1 MASDVCTPPDL
12 VELFEGAPCG
22 LVVTDED
29 GRILRAN
36 RTFCD
41 WLGYTSAE
49 LSGRP
54 FQNLLT
60 VGGRIF
66 HQTHWAPLMRLQG
79 SVAEVKLSIIHRDR
93 RPIIMLLNGVRREHG
108 GKAYNELAFF
118 GTADRDKYERELLK
132 ARQAAEDLLKEKT
145 AAEAALHQAQAELSE
160 AYETAQRRATFAE
173 QMVAIVSH
181 DLKNPLTG
189 IKMAT
194 DLLARGDRTAQE
206 KRLFK
211 HVGDSVQRA
220 NRMIADLLDLTVIR
234 VGRGIS
240 VNATEVDLHTFT
252 GHCVEELRVAFP
264 HAELQHRSNSTAVVQ
279 LDNDRLFQV
288 IGNLTA
294 NSVAYGD
301 VTKPVT
307 IASSLHAGTVVI
319 SVHNFGPVIPEDQR
333 ASLFEPL
340 IRGADIHAD
349 LRSVGLGL
357 FIVREIAR
365 AHGGDVSVMSDA
377 VDGTTFTV
385 RFAQRA
391 VEVVE
396 VAEVAESCPP
406 TGLMPTPDRAGAN
419 GLRIRRG
426 T

>member
-1 MASDVCTPPDL
+1 MPSDFGAAPDV

-41 WLGYTSAE
+41 WLGYTGDE
-49 LSGRP
+49 LSGRL

-79 SVAEVKLSIIHRDR
+79 SVAEVKLSIVHRDR
-93 RPIIMLLNGVRREHG
+93 RQIIMLLNGVRREHE
-108 GKAYNELAFF
+108 GKVYNELAFF

-132 ARQAAEDLLKEKT
+132 ARKAAEELLQEKT
-145 AAEAALHQAQAELSE
+145 AAEAALRQAQAELNE

-181 DLKNPLTG
+181 DLKNPLTA

-194 DLLARGDRTAQE
+194 DLLARGERTAQE
-206 KRLFK
+206 TRLFK

-220 NRMIADLLDLTVIR
+220 TRMIADLLDLTVIR

-240 VNATEVDLHTFT
+240 VNPTEVDLHTFI
-252 GHCVEELRVAFP
+252 GHCVDELRVAFP
-264 HAELQHRSNSTAVVQ
+264 RAELEHCSDGTGLVA

-301 VTKPVT
+301 IARPVT
-307 IASSLHAGTVVI
+307 ITSALEAGTVVI
-319 SVHNFGPVIPEDQR
+319 AVHNFGPVIPEAQR
-333 ASLFEPL
+333 TRLFEPL
-340 IRGADIHAD
+340 TRGVDVDAE

-365 AHGGDVSVMSDA
+365 AHGGDVSVVSDA
-377 VDGTTFTV
+377 VEGTTFTV
-385 RFAQRA
+385 RLPRCAGEA
-391 VEVVE
+391 V
-396 VAEVAESCPP
+396 AS
-406 TGLMPTPDRAGAN
+406 GD
-419 GLRIRRG
+419 
-426 T
+426 

>member
-1 MASDVCTPPDL
+1 MASDVVAAPDL
-12 VELFEGAPCG
+12 LDLFEGAPCG
-22 LVVTDED
+22 LMVTDED

-36 RTFCD
+36 RTFCN
-41 WLGYTSAE
+41 WLGYTGDE
-49 LSGRP
+49 LSGMP

-79 SVAEVKLSIIHRDR
+79 SVAEVKLSIVHRDR
-93 RPIIMLLNGVRREHG
+93 RQIIMLLNGVRREREG
-108 GKAYNELAFF
+108 SVYNELAFF

-132 ARQAAEDLLKEKT
+132 ARKAAEDLLQEKT
-145 AAEAALHQAQAELSE
+145 AAEAALRQAQAELNE

-194 DLLARGDRTAQE
+194 DLLARGERTAQE
-206 KRLFK
+206 TRLFK

-220 NRMIADLLDLTVIR
+220 TRMIADLLDLTVIR

-240 VNATEVDLHTFT
+240 IHPTEVDLHTFI
-252 GHCVEELRVAFP
+252 GHCVDELRVAFP
-264 HAELQHRSNSTAVVQ
+264 GAELTHTSNGTERVA

-288 IGNLTA
+288 VGNLTA

-301 VTKPVT
+301 VSRPVT
-307 IASSLHAGTVVI
+307 ITSALEGGTVVI
-319 SVHNFGPVIPEDQR
+319 AVHNFGPVIPEAQR
-333 ASLFEPL
+333 SRLFEPL
-340 IRGADIHAD
+340 TRGADVDAE

-365 AHGGDVSVMSDA
+365 AHGGDVSVESDA
-377 VDGTTFTV
+377 VVGTTFTV
-385 RFAQRA
+385 RLARCA
-391 VEVVE
+391 GE
-396 VAEVAESCPP
+396 VA
-406 TGLMPTPDRAGAN
+406 GAASDTAN
-419 GLRIRRG
+419 
-426 T
+426 